1 MKVRKNYQILKRVKK
16 IPFEILKMV
25 FIYAL
30 RLIKDKYYIGKT
42 NNPGFRLDVHFNYLG
57 SIWTKIYKPVEV
69 CEIIP
74 NCDIYDEDKYTIK
87 YMDRYGIKN
96 VRGGSFC
103 SVKLHDRQITF
114 LEQMING
121 ANNRC
126 FNCGKQGHF
135 ANNCNYNNCYSS
147 DSESSDSSK
156 STSSENGCYRC
167 GRSSHYASNCY
178 AKTHINGD
186 ILK

>member
-1 MKVRKNYQILKRVKK
+1 
-16 IPFEILKMV
+16 MV

-74 NCDIYDEDKYTIK
+74 NCDIYDEDKYTRR
-87 YMDRYGIKN
+87 YMDKYGIDN

-103 SVKLHDRQITF
+103 EVILDEATMKLLEKMRITRSVIF
-114 LEQMING
+114 
-121 ANNRC
+121 
-126 FNCGKQGHF
+126 
-135 ANNCNYNNCYSS
+135 S
-147 DSESSDSSK
+147 
-156 STSSENGCYRC
+156 
-167 GRSSHYASNCY
+167 
-178 AKTHINGD
+178 
-186 ILK
+186 